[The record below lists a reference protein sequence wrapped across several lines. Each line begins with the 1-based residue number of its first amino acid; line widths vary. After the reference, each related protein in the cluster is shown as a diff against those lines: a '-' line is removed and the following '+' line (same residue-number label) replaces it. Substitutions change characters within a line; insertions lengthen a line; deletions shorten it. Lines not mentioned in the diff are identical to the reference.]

1 MTRELAM
8 SAAQVMS
15 DGDALERRE
24 SARDHLGKFG
34 EQAHQRPAEVIQMS
48 FPPSDPRGSFRFPDP
63 EAFNGTLEEF
73 HQFFSSQPIDDETL
87 ARVNTSYKSA
97 RNRDYDRLRKE
108 GVQAFENDDAVVGWF
123 GAASSAEV
131 EAELHTRKQDYAHKY
146 AIEKLNEGWPGGA
159 TISPLKTRIYARV
172 FQMVRLRGILG
183 NDELEQQLLEM
194 PVPQSKQGFTFKEL
208 ATRYRLSK
216 WSENAFDQ

>member
-1 MTRELAM
+1 M
-8 SAAQVMS
+8 SAAQAIDS
-15 DGDALERRE
+15 GDALERRE

-97 RNRDYDRLRKE
+97 RNRDYNRLHDE
-108 GVQAFENDDAVVGWF
+108 GVEAFENDDAVVAWF
-123 GAASSAEV
+123 RAASPAEV
-131 EAELHTRKQDYAHKY
+131 EAELHTRKMDYARTY
-146 AIEKLNEGWPGGA
+146 ATERLNEAWPGGA

-172 FQMVRLRGILG
+172 FQMVRLRGILQD
-183 NDELEQQLLEM
+183 DELKERLLEM
-194 PVPQSKQGFTFKEL
+194 PVPQSEDGVTFKEL
-208 ATRYRLSK
+208 AMRYRLSK